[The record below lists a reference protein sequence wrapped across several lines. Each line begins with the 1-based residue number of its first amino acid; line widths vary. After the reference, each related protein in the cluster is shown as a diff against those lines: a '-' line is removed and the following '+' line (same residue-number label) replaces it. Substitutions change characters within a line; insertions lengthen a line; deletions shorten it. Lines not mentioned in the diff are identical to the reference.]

1 MTPSGPIRVKSGQH
15 VTGLRI
21 VGDGG
26 PAVRVEPGAVG
37 WKITGCKISAP
48 APTDGRPEPWRAV
61 GIAIDGGGDF
71 LIEGCEFDDC
81 ASSIYAAGCT
91 GVGVVRGN
99 RSRGVR
105 GPTPRGQFLQLDHCV
120 GEWEITEN
128 ESFGGPGVEDHI
140 NAFRSAGTSKNA
152 PILIARNVLIGGS
165 GSESGSGICVG
176 DGPGGAF
183 VRIVDNRIALVNN
196 AGIGIAGGTGYVV
209 ADNLIYQWGA
219 SRESATSACLV
230 IRKEASDVRST
241 GNRGIAR
248 SWVHG
253 GNGELGAGY
262 WVQEGGPP
270 SVVSIDDKWQDSTLT
285 LRDVIGDRDMTTI
298 DTTPATPDEIAS
310 NAYFAAMAAQHAEY
324 HRDWMRESL
333 GTAIASLK
341 IWAEGQRV
349 IAQSC
354 ADEAA
359 QMRLAAERAP
369 AANKAANIAELA
381 VALFNDRFTTN
392 PPKGV
397 KADEAMIECVRLA
410 TFARSKAEA
419 P

>member
-15 VTGLRI
+15 ITGLHI

-26 PAVRVEPGAVG
+26 PAVRVEPGATG

-61 GIAIDGGGDF
+61 GIDIDGGRDF
-71 LIEGCEFDDC
+71 LVEDCEFDNC
-81 ASSIYAAGCT
+81 ATSIYAALCT
-91 GVGVVRGN
+91 GIGVVRRN
-99 RSRGVR
+99 KSKGVR
-105 GPTPRGQFLQLDHCV
+105 GPIPRGQFVQLNQCV
-120 GEWEITEN
+120 GEWEIVDN

-140 NAFRSAGTSKNA
+140 NVFQSAGTSKNA
-152 PILIARNVLIGGS
+152 PVLIARNVLIGGS

-196 AGIGIAGGTGYVV
+196 AGIGIAGGTGHVV
-209 ADNLIYQWGA
+209 ADNLIYQWGTT
-219 SRESATSACLV
+219 RESATSACLV

-270 SVVSIDDKWQDSTLT
+270 SVVSIDDEWQDKSLS
-285 LRDVIGDRDMTTI
+285 LADVIGEREMPTNTVLSPADEQAIAAREDMLAAWRQSLFFE
-298 DTTPATPDEIAS
+298 DMLAEAKR
-310 NAYFAAMAAQHAEY
+310 FAGALQQIGGAQLVAAQSVAKDAE
-324 HRDWMRESL
+324 
-333 GTAIASLK
+333 
-341 IWAEGQRV
+341 
-349 IAQSC
+349 
-354 ADEAA
+354 
-359 QMRLAAERAP
+359 QMRQAAEKAP
-369 AANKAANIAELA
+369 AAQRASDIARDAVFLFADRYTVSTKGDAAAKGMADCVELA
-381 VALFNDRFTTN
+381 RVAR
-392 PPKGV
+392 
-397 KADEAMIECVRLA
+397 RL
-410 TFARSKAEA
+410 AEA